1 MERFGCREGAGLT
14 VVAILRDAFRTSSL
28 KIVSTGYERGLKS
41 LGDSWGA
48 IISKLLQK
56 GMDDAE
62 ADTEVCVR
70 LHALLADVPHRS
82 GPNSSTSCAPADLC
96 SFIWSVWTGFSK
108 ALTTTAPRLPT
119 TLPAQA
125 AIGVYHRVPLS
136 AYKMKVCLVH
146 LCFDKPEE
154 VASWLLSGGGGG
166 ESSVAR
172 PAQRAAERAGS
183 RRLGVARNLVASG
196 SLNFRASQLRV
207 C

>member
-1 MERFGCREGAGLT
+1 
-14 VVAILRDAFRTSSL
+14 
-28 KIVSTGYERGLKS
+28 
-41 LGDSWGA
+41 
-48 IISKLLQK
+48 
-56 GMDDAE
+56 MDDAE

-154 VASWLLSGGGGG
+154 VASWLLCFFPGIDPKLRLTIKTSL
-166 ESSVAR
+166 R
-172 PAQRAAERAGS
+172 KCRS
-183 RRLGVARNLVASG
+183 RRRRRREQRGQAPAEEIE
-196 SLNFRASQLRV
+196 
-207 C
+207 